1 MMSDEAKIND
11 SIINVID
18 VLSIFYRVGYPLQKC
33 SGTVT
38 QSWLVGLPV
47 YVYTY
52 TIRILNNLLSSPRV
66 QLKEARF

>member
-38 QSWLVGLPV
+38 QS
-47 YVYTY
+47 
-52 TIRILNNLLSSPRV
+52 
-66 QLKEARF
+66 